1 MNLSWYKTAKT
12 KMTRQEMKALRS
24 LVQKITQGKRDWDEN
39 ELQLQMNFP
48 EIIEKMLRDEYNELV

>member
-24 LVQKITQGKRDWDEN
+24 LVQKITQGERDWDEN

-48 EIIEKMLRDEYNELV
+48 EIIEKMLRDKYNELV